1 MIDGLTLSVSQ
12 VCLVLVRASNSIEE
26 AYIDSRQLPRKQL
39 LQNRTLYPAGSWL
52 PSLLFF

>member
-12 VCLVLVRASNSIEE
+12 VLVRASNSIEE
-26 AYIDSRQLPRKQL
+26 ANIDSRQLARKQL
-39 LQNRTLYPAGSWL
+39 LRNRTLYPAGSWL